1 MTHTR
6 SAMRC
11 DFCDIGRVIK
21 RRLRIAFRQETDLG
35 YVSCLAEVPLGVC
48 ERCGCKNWNEEAEI
62 ITEDTVRREYFKLLS
77 KRRRSSDPYQADL
90 KLRSMYRHSA
100 PYALDTVATV
110 PPLRGCH

>member
-6 SAMRC
+6 SEMRC
-11 DFCDIGRVIK
+11 DLCDVGRVIK
-21 RRLRIAFRQETDLG
+21 RRLRIAFLQETDLG

-62 ITEDTVRREYFKLLS
+62 ITEDTVRREYVKLLS

-100 PYALDTVATV
+100 PYPLDTVATV
-110 PPLRGCH
+110 PSLRGCH